1 MNPFRS
7 RVRRLHD
14 FRDADA
20 FVTGAASGIGR
31 AVAEQLG
38 VEGARLHLTDVD
50 APRLAEVAD
59 ALRACGATVVLA

>member
-7 RVRRLHD
+7 RVRRFHD
-14 FRDADA
+14 FRDVDA

-38 VEGARLHLTDVD
+38 AEGGRPTS
-50 APRLAEVAD
+50 
-59 ALRACGATVVLA
+59 ATTTPCVRSRSG